1 MKIHRTQRT
10 VLAAALLALTIG
22 PQIADAQQPA
32 APASSASAAT
42 APAYYVAEFEVTD
55 REGLK
60 PYAEKVESTFAPYS
74 GRYVV
79 RGGQVDG
86 LEGTTPKARM
96 VMIEFDS
103 LAQAR
108 AWYNSPEYTALRPIR
123 QKSGHTNAYIM
134 EGVPGAR

>member
-1 MKIHRTQRT
+1 MNLKQSQR
-10 VLAAALLALTIG
+10 VAMAAAVLVFTLGSQMAV
-22 PQIADAQQPA
+22 AQQPA
-32 APASSASAAT
+32 SQASAESNAN

-55 REGLK
+55 REGLR
-60 PYAEKVESTFAPYS
+60 PYAEKVESTFAPFS

-103 LAQAR
+103 LSQAR

-134 EGVPGAR
+134 EGVAGAH